1 MTAQAYYLR
10 MNCLSVS
17 QRVQVVA
24 ALVEGN
30 SVSSVSRMTGVT
42 KKAILKLLEQLGCAC
57 AEYHNR
63 HIRNLKVN
71 RVEVDEIWQFCY
83 AKEKNVPADKKG
95 KFGYGDVWTTTGI
108 DAESKLIISYLVA
121 RRDARSA
128 QKFMDDL
135 RSRIAN
141 RIQMT
146 TDGHRVYVNAVENSF
161 GSEVDYAMLIK
172 VYGAPLQEDA
182 STRYSPA
189 TCIDCQTAVI
199 SGNPD
204 PEYISTSYVERQ
216 NLTMRMGMRRFTRL
230 TNGFSKKVENH
241 GHAVS
246 LHFMHYNFCRVH
258 KTLRVTPAMQAG
270 LTDHV
275 WSIAELIALVKPRK
289 ASQTAAKKAAENAMV
304 LRALSRLTQAVEN

>member
-1 MTAQAYYLR
+1 MQAFIVNMLTEEIMNALSTAAK
-10 MNCLSVS
+10 
-17 QRVQVVA
+17 VQVVA

-30 SVSSVSRMTGVT
+30 SVNSTSRMTGVT

-63 HIRNLKVN
+63 NVRNVKSQ

-108 DAESKLIISYLVA
+108 DADSKLIISYLVA
-121 RRDARSA
+121 RRDAKSA

-135 RSRIAN
+135 ASRISN

-146 TDGHRVYVNAVENSF
+146 TDGHKVYVNAVENSF
-161 GSEVDYAMLIK
+161 GANVDYAMLIK
-172 VYGAPLQEDA
+172 IYGAPLQEDA

-199 SGNPD
+199 AGDPD
-204 PEYISTSYVERQ
+204 PDKICTSYVERQ
-216 NLTMRMGMRRFTRL
+216 NLTMRMSMRRFTRL
-230 TNGFSKKVENH
+230 TNGFSKHVENH
-241 GHAVS
+241 GNAVA

-258 KTLRVTPAMQAG
+258 QTLRVTPAMEAG
-270 LTDHV
+270 LTDTV
-275 WSIAELIALVKPRK
+275 WSLERLVGLLDRPNV
-289 ASQTAAKKAAENAMV
+289 AAA
-304 LRALSRLTQAVEN
+304 